1 MSNDSNTQGPLR
13 GAQQHRLG
21 ARDRRKQWRDH
32 HAQVA
37 KDCLRQLL
45 SSPISTFMTVLV
57 LAVALAL
64 PSFLFSTLANVSRL
78 SDGWDT
84 ENKISLYLQANMSD
98 RQVDSFVQTLLLR
111 SDLVAIDLVDASQ
124 GLLEFKQH
132 SGLSL
137 VLDALEHN
145 PLPAVVYVLAK
156 DSTEQGLMTLRDE
169 LKGFAQVEQAV
180 LDLNWIKRFNGIL
193 LVIERT
199 VIALSVLLAFAIL
212 LIIGNTIRLN
222 VESRND
228 EILVSKLMGATN
240 DWVRRP
246 FLYSGVFY
254 GVVGAGMAL
263 VILEVSML
271 VIKNPVLQL
280 SQLYQSDFKLSGLG
294 ILGSVVVVLI
304 GLTLGLLGAL
314 ISVNK
319 FLAKLE
325 PK

>member
-1 MSNDSNTQGPLR
+1 MSDINKAQVR
-13 GAQQHRLG
+13 GAAQHQPN
-21 ARDRRKQWRDH
+21 ARDKRKHWRDH
-32 HAQVA
+32 HAQVS

-45 SSPISTFMTVLV
+45 SSPISTFMTILV

-111 SDLVAIDLVDASQ
+111 PDLIANDLVDASQ

-132 SGLSL
+132 SGLSE
-137 VLDALEHN
+137 VLDALEQN

-156 DSTEQGLMTLRDE
+156 DSSEQGLTTLRDE
-169 LKGFAQVEQAV
+169 LKAFAQVEQAV
-180 LDLNWIKRFNGIL
+180 LALNGIL
-193 LVIERT
+193 LVIERA
-199 VIALSVLLAFAIL
+199 VIALSVLLAFAVL
-212 LIIGNTIRLN
+212 LIIGNTIRQS

-240 DWVRRP
+240 AWVRRP

-254 GVVGAGMAL
+254 GVVGASMAL

-280 SQLYQSDFKLSGLG
+280 SQLYQSDFQLTGLG
-294 ILGSVVVVLI
+294 VLGSVVVVLV
-304 GLTLGLLGAL
+304 GLILGLLGAL

>member
-1 MSNDSNTQGPLR
+1 MSDINKAQVR
-13 GAQQHRLG
+13 GAAQHQPN
-21 ARDRRKQWRDH
+21 ARDKRKHWRDH
-32 HAQVA
+32 HAQVS

-45 SSPISTFMTVLV
+45 SSPISTFMTILV

-111 SDLVAIDLVDASQ
+111 PDLIAIDLVDASQ

-132 SGLSL
+132 SGLSE
-137 VLDALEHN
+137 VLDALEQN

-156 DSTEQGLMTLRDE
+156 DSSEQGLTTLRDE
-169 LKGFAQVEQAV
+169 LKAFAQVEQAV

-193 LVIERT
+193 LVIERA
-199 VIALSVLLAFAIL
+199 VIALSVLLAFAVL
-212 LIIGNTIRLN
+212 LIIGNTIRQS

-240 DWVRRP
+240 AWVRRP

-254 GVVGAGMAL
+254 GVVGASMAL

-280 SQLYQSDFKLSGLG
+280 SQLYQSDFQLTGLG
-294 ILGSVVVVLI
+294 VLGSVVVVLV
-304 GLTLGLLGAL
+304 GLILGLLGAL